1 MMKNMAATIITPMR
15 MYIMSVIRVFLLAG
29 AFDGNQD
36 STGTGIPKGPIRQAE
51 IGAQREVRLA
61 IRVVFLY

>member
-15 MYIMSVIRVFLLAG
+15 MYIMSVIRAFLLAG

-36 STGTGIPKGPIRQAE
+36 STGTGIPKGPIRQAPGRISE
-51 IGAQREVRLA
+51 RNGKFVLP
-61 IRVVFLY
+61 